1 MEGCLPAWCGACDV
15 LIQCESVQEPG
26 IFSSA
31 DAVYVLAISVIM
43 LNTDSHNPAVRAV
56 TLHGVISLMYK

>member
-1 MEGCLPAWCGACDV
+1 MCKH
-15 LIQCESVQEPG
+15 VQEPG

-43 LNTDSHNPAVRAV
+43 LNTDSHNPAVSALSCMRHIEFSV
-56 TLHGVISLMYK
+56 